1 VCEECAT
8 NVFDICTSKAKD
20 TPHCITIHDKES
32 DRRFVL
38 SFCSGTVMRKLDTK
52 ESMWI
57 DSEVGGP
64 VPESYKGVVSS
75 VVGLIPFLAYID
87 PTRAGLSCTYISKP
101 FALLFANL
109 TLLD

>member
-1 VCEECAT
+1 M
-8 NVFDICTSKAKD
+8 AK
-20 TPHCITIHDKES
+20 P
-32 DRRFVL
+32 
-38 SFCSGTVMRKLDTK
+38 
-52 ESMWI
+52 WI

-101 FALLFANL
+101 FALLFENM